1 MKFENWTN
9 YSLAGFCLHRSRMDL
24 TDLKYFLET
33 VDMLNNERFLWS
45 NYRPSKLAIES
56 GTYLGRRGSS
66 VMGNEQD
73 QDHAKTEK
81 KHHVKLCDLTV
92 SKEAHVIGGA
102 SGKHQAKLRDL
113 AAWKDAHII
122 RDSGQ

>member
-1 MKFENWTN
+1 
-9 YSLAGFCLHRSRMDL
+9 MDL
-24 TDLKYFLET
+24 ADLKYFLET

-45 NYRPSKLAIES
+45 NYRPSKLATVS

-73 QDHAKTEK
+73 QDRDKTEK
-81 KHHVKLCDLTV
+81 KRHVKLRDLTV
-92 SKEAHVIGGA
+92 SKDAHVIGGA